1 MATVAITGHTK
12 GIGLAL
18 AKKFESQGYS
28 VIGFSRSNGY
38 DISVDQDKII
48 EQIQHAD
55 IFINNAHHAVGQ
67 IELLKRIT
75 DIWQDTGKLII
86 NLSSK
91 GAFVPDGF
99 RDQYCQ
105 AKREQNKFVK
115 SRILLDSPRI
125 MNIVVGLVDTD
136 LSKQWNYKKILPED
150 LAKLIYDLTTS
161 PMSVQEIVLE
171 VPGFDWRVY
180 SK

>member
-18 AKKFESQGYS
+18 AKKFESQGYKI
-28 VIGFSRSNGY
+28 IGFSRSNGY
-38 DISVDQDKII
+38 DISVDQDQII
-48 EQIQHAD
+48 EQSIDAD
-55 IFINNAHHAVGQ
+55 IFINNAHHLTGQ
-67 IELLKRIT
+67 IELLKTIVNK
-75 DIWQDTGKLII
+75 WQGTNKLII

-91 GAFVPDGF
+91 GAFVFDVY

-105 AKREQNKFVK
+105 SKFEQNEFIK
-115 SRILLDSPRI
+115 SRILTDSPRI
-125 MNIVVGLVDTD
+125 MNIVVGLVDTE
-136 LSKQWNYKKILPED
+136 LSKQWNYKKISPED

-171 VPGFDWRVY
+171 VPNFDWRVY
-180 SK
+180 TK

>member
-18 AKKFESQGYS
+18 AKKFESQGYDI
-28 VIGFSRSNGY
+28 IGLSRSNGY
-38 DISVDQDKII
+38 DISVDQDRII
-48 EQIQHAD
+48 EQSKDAD
-55 IFINNAHHAVGQ
+55 IFINNAHHLTGQ
-67 IELLKRIT
+67 IELLKSIT
-75 DIWQDTGKLII
+75 DQWQGTDKLII

-105 AKREQNKFVK
+105 AKLEQNEFVK
-115 SRILLDSPRI
+115 SRILTDSPRI
-125 MNIVVGLVDTD
+125 MNIVVGLVETE
-136 LSKQWNYKKILPED
+136 LSKQWNHKKIVPED

-180 SK
+180 IK